1 MDHWRNQRGNQNMPR
16 DKWKQKYSDPKPV
29 RCRKAALSGKFTAIQ
44 PYPLPQETLKKKKK
58 HPQINNLALHLKQT
72 EKEQQQQKNPQS

>member
-1 MDHWRNQRGNQNMPR
+1 MQESSSKWEIYSNTALPLTSGN
-16 DKWKQKYSDPKPV
+16 
-29 RCRKAALSGKFTAIQ
+29 I
-44 PYPLPQETLKKKKK
+44 KKKKK